1 LVVAVRLVH
10 LMPEELTGQIVFFQL
25 LLQQAVAVA
34 VAAVLVTELVHLVV
48 VAVAALSMQVLVVLV
63 QQIKVL
69 RAAIQK
75 IQRV

>member
-1 LVVAVRLVH
+1 
-10 LMPEELTGQIVFFQL
+10 
-25 LLQQAVAVA
+25 
-34 VAAVLVTELVHLVV
+34 VV